1 MTRVRAEGTGVRVD
15 FAEGEA
21 GILAGLAEQLA
32 EIVDDERDPARG
44 RMLPSAY
51 PDDAEADAEF
61 RRWTT
66 SDLVDRKA
74 AAARR
79 LAARLHA
86 DESSALLDPDEAD
99 GWARTLTDLRT
110 ALASR
115 LGIETDD
122 DAVPNTTPGAVYEWL
137 GQLQWTLIEALDELD
152 GIAPTEIALPDGIEH
167 ADTDD
172 DDDDAD
178 AHDDRR
184 DDDEGGA
191 APSGGAR

>member
-1 MTRVRAEGTGVRVD
+1 VTRVRAEGTGVRID

-21 GILAGLAEQLA
+21 GILGGLAEQLA
-32 EIVDDERDPARG
+32 EIVEDESDPARG

-51 PDDAEADAEF
+51 PHDAEADAEF

-66 SDLVDRKA
+66 SDLVDRKS
-74 AAARR
+74 AAARSM
-79 LAARLHA
+79 AARLGAGDGVDAGRA
-86 DESSALLDPDEAD
+86 DLSLESDATSVLLDPDAAD

-115 LGIETDD
+115 LGIESDD
-122 DAVPNTTPGAVYEWL
+122 DEVPNSTPGAVYEWL

-167 ADTDD
+167 
-172 DDDDAD
+172 
-178 AHDDRR
+178 
-184 DDDEGGA
+184 DDEGDD
-191 APSGGAR
+191 APSGGSR